1 MIGAVVAYVVARPFI
16 RKAAAERRRLAA
28 QQRRTRHA
36 AQAARQ
42 HARAVPKP
50 TFTAEEREYLRQH
63 TVSPYRTDK

>member
-1 MIGAVVAYVVARPFI
+1 VIAIICYLIARPFI

-42 HARAVPKP
+42 RARTVPRP
-50 TFTAEEREYLRQH
+50 TFTAEERAYLRQH
-63 TVSPYRTDK
+63 AVSPYRTDK